1 MAGDFAPA
9 ALSNSTFLIFSGGY
23 VMEDKEKSVLDQAQE
38 SLTEEQKKKIEELI
52 EEEEGVTRKVKGFW
66 NITITV
72 LAVAMSA
79 FAIYSTIVPVT
90 TQILRG
96 VHVAFLLALSFLFYP
111 MAKRFKGKI
120 SIIDIILAL
129 ASIACILYMLLDF
142 EEFIYRAVTPELW
155 DKIFGIAFILL
166 VLEATRASFF
176 FCMRIL
182 GHRFL
187 HHGRTG
193 DTI

>member
-1 MAGDFAPA
+1 M
-9 ALSNSTFLIFSGGY
+9 LWKIKKNRSSTRPRR
-23 VMEDKEKSVLDQAQE
+23 A
-38 SLTEEQKKKIEELI
+38 LTEEQKKKIEELI

-79 FAIYSTIVPVT
+79 FAIYSTVVPVT

-120 SIIDIILAL
+120 NIVDIILAL
-129 ASIACILYMLLDF
+129 IKHRLYLIYASWILKSLSIGPL
-142 EEFIYRAVTPELW
+142 RLNS
-155 DKIFGIAFILL
+155 G
-166 VLEATRASFF
+166 TRFSA
-176 FCMRIL
+176 
-182 GHRFL
+182 
-187 HHGRTG
+187 
-193 DTI
+193 